1 VSHLSKDNTNMQ
13 TKDAFEGLEP
23 KGLWAHFAA
32 MTGIPRPS
40 GHEAEMAQYIAD
52 WAQSHSYSFGRDSV
66 GNICV
71 YVPATPNAP
80 GLRPVALQA
89 HLDMVC
95 VRDGDAV
102 SDPAT
107 GNIQTAR
114 EGEWIKA
121 LGSTLGADD
130 GIGIAAALYLAQ
142 DREAAHGPLELLF
155 TIEEETTF
163 RGADGLD
170 PDVIHADVMLN
181 LDAVSSAAVEVG
193 CAGAAWSVIRWSAPR
208 RPIPEKW
215 VTGQIVLSGLRGG
228 HSGID
233 IHLNRLNAIKG
244 MLRLLRQVAADLP
257 VQVCAIEGGDATNAI
272 PIRAISTIAY
282 PGSEAGRLVQAV
294 SAARLDLAQQY
305 GENEPALQVTQVAL
319 DTSSPACW
327 SPSDSDQL
335 LDLLDVIPSGVL
347 AMDPNSPGLVE
358 TSNNLGMVAEESAV
372 VTVHCLSRSSS
383 ASAQAEVVESIESAA
398 HLAGAEFA
406 VIPPVVPPWR
416 VDPGSRALAT
426 VLAAYHD
433 LFDCEPATITGHGA
447 AESGTISQHFPRL
460 DIVSLGP
467 DIEGAHMPGERVN
480 IPSVLRFYRL
490 LSEVVRRLAF

>member
-1 VSHLSKDNTNMQ
+1 MHEKAEL
-13 TKDAFEGLEP
+13 EGLEP
-23 KGLWAHFAA
+23 KGLWTHFAA

-40 GHEAEMAQYIAD
+40 GHEAEIAQYIAG
-52 WAQSHSYSFGRDSV
+52 WAQSHSYSFRRDSV

-71 YVPATPNAP
+71 YVPASPSAP

-95 VRDGDAV
+95 VREGDTV

-121 LGSTLGADD
+121 LGSTLGADN
-130 GIGIAAALYLAQ
+130 GIGIAAALSLAESS
-142 DREAAHGPLELLF
+142 DTPHGPLELLF
-155 TIEEETTF
+155 TVEEETTF

-170 PDVIHADVMLN
+170 PDLIHADVMLN

-208 RPIPEKW
+208 RPIPESSA
-215 VTGQIVLSGLRGG
+215 TGQLTLSGLRGG

-244 MLRLLRQVAADLP
+244 IVRLLRKVAEDLP
-257 VQVCAIEGGDATNAI
+257 VQVCAIQGGDASNAI
-272 PIRAISTIAY
+272 PIRAVSTIAY
-282 PGSEAGRLVQAV
+282 PASEAGRLAQVV

-305 GENEPALQVTQVAL
+305 REVEPTMEVTQHTL
-319 DTSSPACW
+319 DTPSPVCW
-327 SPSDSDQL
+327 SQSDSNRL
-335 LDLLDVIPSGVL
+335 LDLLSVIPSGVL
-347 AMDPNSPGLVE
+347 AMDPDVPDLVE
-358 TSNNLGMVAEESAV
+358 TSNNLGILAEEGAIVS
-372 VTVHCLSRSSS
+372 VHCLSRS
-383 ASAQAEVVESIESAA
+383 ASAPAQGEVVASIESAA

-406 VIPPVVPPWR
+406 IIPPVAPPWR
-416 VDPGSRALAT
+416 IDPGSPVLAT
-426 VLAAYHD
+426 VRAAYRD
-433 LFDCEPATITGHGA
+433 LFDHEPETITGHGA
-447 AESGTISQHFPRL
+447 AESGTISQHIPGL
-460 DIVSLGP
+460 DIISLGP